1 MGRISLFG
9 GLPGESKGHL
19 DSNLIHYK
27 ELQVCGVHATTVYFM
42 KEIMNLMEEGKLD
55 LGKYVEI
62 TTNIDNIMDAFAA
75 IRDKNIMKVVVHPQ
89 E

>member
-1 MGRISLFG
+1 MPIPHTYRVIGKIGAGNS
-9 GLPGESKGHL
+9 GE
-19 DSNLIHYK
+19 IYK
-27 ELQVCGVHATTVYFM
+27 AYQ
-42 KEIMNLMEEGKLD
+42 IN
-55 LGKYVEI
+55 LGKYVEM